1 MLNTRII
8 PLLILATAIFIPVAR
23 AQQGF
28 FRVEQREGVW
38 WLIDPEGKPTLS
50 IGVNHVVWQ
59 GDKIKGTGPAPYQ
72 EAVEKIYPDRNA
84 WGLMTLARMR
94 LWGFN
99 TIGAWSDTDL
109 WEHKVPYTVILN
121 IATRAGAN
129 WQYGR
134 VADVYDPRFEAAAE
148 EAAAQLCAPR
158 RDDRALLGYFSDNE
172 LRWGHDWR
180 GKESMLEMYLKLPAE
195 AGGHQQAVE
204 FLRERYGG
212 DIAKLN
218 RAWGVDAKDFA
229 SAAPRTENDAVK
241 ADVDAFLEQVA
252 TRYFEVSAKAAKA
265 ADPNHLFLGARFAGR
280 VPDAVF
286 RAARAVDIV
295 SINIYEFDP
304 RPLARHVA
312 EVTGRPL
319 MIGEFAFRARDS
331 GLPNTRGAGPRVPD
345 QQARAKAYTNYV
357 NWLLSLPAS
366 VGYHWFEWVDEPK
379 EGRFDGEDSNYGLVD
394 IHDQPYEEF
403 VKAVKATNEAA
414 IETHRRAAK

>member
-1 MLNTRII
+1 MVNIRII
-8 PLLILATAIFIPVAR
+8 PFLILIATILSPVAH

-28 FRVEQREGVW
+28 FRVEQREGIW
-38 WLIDPEGKPTLS
+38 WLIDPDGKPTLS
-50 IGVNHVVWQ
+50 IGVNHVAWEA
-59 GDKIKGTGPAPYQ
+59 DKIKGTGPVPYR
-72 EAVEKIYPDRNA
+72 EAVETIYPDRNA

-109 WEHKVPYTVILN
+109 WEHKVPYTVILD

-129 WQYGR
+129 WQHGKP
-134 VADVYDPRFEAAAE
+134 VDIYDPGFEKAAE
-148 EAAAQLCAPR
+148 EAAAELCAPR
-158 RDDRALLGYFSDNE
+158 REDRALLGYFSDNE
-172 LRWGHDWR
+172 LRWGRDWR

-195 AGGHQQAVE
+195 AAGHQRAVE
-204 FLRERYGG
+204 FLRERYEG

-218 RAWGVDAKDFA
+218 RAWGVNVKDFA
-229 SAAPRTENDAVK
+229 SAAPLAENDAFK

-252 TRYFEVSAKAAKA
+252 ARYFDVCAKAIKA

-280 VPDAVF
+280 VPDCVF
-286 RAARAVDIV
+286 RAARSLDIV
-295 SINIYEFDP
+295 SINIYDFDP
-304 RPLARHVA
+304 RPLAEHVA

-319 MIGEFAFRARDS
+319 LIGEFAFRAKDS

-345 QQARAKAYTNYV
+345 QQARAKAYRDYV
-357 NWLLSLPAS
+357 HWLLSLPAS

-394 IHDQPYEEF
+394 IHDQPYEGF
-403 VKAVKATNEAA
+403 VNAVKATNEAA
-414 IETHRRAAK
+414 IETHRQAAK